1 MRYVNDFGPNKDED
15 EAMEFLDTE
24 KEFQDSNE
32 EIVKRKKILIVDDQ
46 GFNIQALKVILKYSI
61 GISDEESLEYAFNG
75 QLALNQVKED
85 IE

>member
-61 GISDEESLEYAFNG
+61 GISDEKSLEYAFNG